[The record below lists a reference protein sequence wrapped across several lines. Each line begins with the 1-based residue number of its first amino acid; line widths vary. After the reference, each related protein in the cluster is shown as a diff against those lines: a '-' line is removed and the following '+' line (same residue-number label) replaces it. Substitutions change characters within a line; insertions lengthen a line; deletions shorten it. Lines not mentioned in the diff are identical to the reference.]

1 MGALAA
7 SFGKADAFSG
17 YRAAFVFVL
26 FISLVMLGSATLL
39 KKRQENYPGRE
50 RMPTPLES
58 PRMKMRQRILREATR
73 QFVERG
79 FDGVSIR
86 DLAEACQVTNAALY
100 YHFPDKEH
108 LFLEI
113 LEQGLENFTR
123 ILRNAREKYPASTQ
137 DCLREFILGIF
148 TQVPPES
155 RGVMR
160 LATQEWKNSLP
171 DCAKNSKKSTRR
183 NFYIHLKKFSG
194 KDRHGGKS
202 ALCLPTF
209 WSGHSWGFFTHF

>member
-1 MGALAA
+1 
-7 SFGKADAFSG
+7 
-17 YRAAFVFVL
+17 
-26 FISLVMLGSATLL
+26 
-39 KKRQENYPGRE
+39 
-50 RMPTPLES
+50 MPTPLES

-137 DCLREFILGIF
+137 DCLKEFILGIF

-160 LATQEWKNSLP
+160 LATQEMEKLSPGLREKFKEIYAKEFLHPLEEILREGQARGEVRPLPSNLLVWAFLGIFYPFLASESHPNFSANTPEILLSIFWKGIQP
-171 DCAKNSKKSTRR
+171 
-183 NFYIHLKKFSG
+183 
-194 KDRHGGKS
+194 
-202 ALCLPTF
+202 
-209 WSGHSWGFFTHF
+209 